1 MTGIPWIIAAAA
13 LWGVAGGLAGVLIER
28 GWEPL
33 VVAFYQAAIG
43 FICLLIW
50 LCLQPREGLR
60 SNRNQLFWA
69 VLAGIG
75 IAGNF
80 ALYFLSIQQANVAIA
95 ATLMYTAPVYV
106 YLVAFLAGLERASLI
121 IWLCLA
127 LVIAGVVLLTGVAGA
142 ATAGLSGFGIASGI
156 GAGLAYALFI
166 FGFKYA
172 ALHGRPHLVLVVAFA
187 TVLLCLFPFID
198 HAQAV
203 AAVRS
208 ADIGWFVLLGLF
220 GVGLSFLLYIVGL
233 RRTSPTV
240 ASIIAMIE
248 PVTASWFGVAVLDA
262 VLSLTQLL
270 GMALILLTV
279 TYLSVRQR

>member
-13 LWGVAGGLAGVLIER
+13 LWGVAGGLAGILIEH

-43 FICLLIW
+43 FLCLCAW
-50 LCLQPREGLR
+50 LCLQPGEGLR

-69 VLAGIG
+69 VLAGVG

-80 ALYFLSIQQANVAIA
+80 ALYFLSIRHANVAVA

-106 YLVAFLAGLERASLI
+106 YLVAFIAGLERNSLI
-121 IWLCLA
+121 TWLCLA
-127 LVIAGVVLLTGVAGA
+127 LVLVGVVLLTGVTGAGGL
-142 ATAGLSGFGIASGI
+142 TAFGIACGI

-172 ALHGRPHLVLVVAFA
+172 SLQGRPHLVLVVAFL
-187 TVLLCLFPFID
+187 TVLACLFPFID

-203 AAVRS
+203 AALRS

-240 ASIIAMIE
+240 ASIIAMVE
-248 PVTASWFGVAVLDA
+248 PVTASWFGIVVLGTTLGPA
-262 VLSLTQLL
+262 QAL
-270 GMALILLTV
+270 GMAIILVTV

>member
-43 FICLLIW
+43 FVCLVAW
-50 LCLQPREGLR
+50 LSLQPREGLR
-60 SNRNQLFWA
+60 SNRRQMFLA
-69 VLAGIG
+69 VLAGVG

-80 ALYFLSIQQANVAIA
+80 ALYFISIQHANVAIA

-106 YLVAFLAGLERASLI
+106 YLVAFLAGLERSSWI
-121 IWLCLA
+121 TWLCLA
-127 LVIAGVVLLTGVAGA
+127 LVIAGVVLLTGATGTA
-142 ATAGLSGFGIASGI
+142 ASDLTAFGIASGI

-172 ALHGRPHLVLVVAFA
+172 SLHGRPHLVLVIAFFTVVA
-187 TVLLCLFPFID
+187 CLFPFID
-198 HAQAV
+198 HAQA
-203 AAVRS
+203 AAALRS
-208 ADIGWFVLLGLF
+208 VDIGWFVLLGLF

-233 RRTSPTV
+233 RRTPPTV
-240 ASIIAMIE
+240 ASIIAMVE
-248 PVTASWFGVAVLDA
+248 PVTASWFGVAVLGT
-262 VLSLTQLL
+262 VLGPVQML
-270 GMALILLTV
+270 GMALILVTV